1 MQLWMN
7 AQVNQMRMIT
17 RPSSIKTLR
26 DKSLEDEVNPRLA
39 RIKER
44 TVELEGH
51 LYTLLGKNQE
61 AAENQSQGG
70 ITSKVKEVWQPDRQQ
85 DHNSG

>member
-1 MQLWMN
+1 M
-7 AQVNQMRMIT
+7 
-17 RPSSIKTLR
+17 
-26 DKSLEDEVNPRLA
+26 
-39 RIKER
+39 
-44 TVELEGH
+44 VELEGH

-61 AAENQSQGG
+61 DAENLSQGG